1 MLAGQVDTVADVTVV
16 VILEVIVDKG
26 DTPPVIRVQHKAT
39 QKTKIGPKTE

>member
-1 MLAGQVDTVADVTVV
+1 MEIEDVSWLVDTVADVTVV

-39 QKTKIGPKTE
+39 